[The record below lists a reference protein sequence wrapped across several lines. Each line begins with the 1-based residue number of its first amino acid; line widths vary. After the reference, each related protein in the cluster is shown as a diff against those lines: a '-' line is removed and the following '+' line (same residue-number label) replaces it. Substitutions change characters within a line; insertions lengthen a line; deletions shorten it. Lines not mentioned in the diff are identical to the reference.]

1 MSFRIPDERIP
12 ENDPWADAEFLSWA
26 IHEQG
31 LSARTIA
38 FELGTEASRIRVY
51 AERLGVVRPW
61 RHEPTLRR
69 LYVEEGLSPDEIAA
83 RDGFDCT
90 ATTVRKWLA
99 RHDLI
104 DYDPDDVTYG
114 RLTNLGRDSPSR
126 A

>member
-12 ENDPWADAEFLSWA
+12 ENDPWADAEFLSWT
-26 IHEQG
+26 IHERG

-38 FELGTEASRIRVY
+38 FELETEASRVRVY

-61 RHEPTLRR
+61 RHRPTLRR

-83 RDGFDCT
+83 RDAFDCT
-90 ATTVRKWLA
+90 KTTVRKWLA
-99 RHDLI
+99 RFDHI
-104 DYDPDDVTYG
+104 ESDPDGIRYE
-114 RLTNLGRDSPSR
+114 RLDDLGSESPSS

>member
-26 IHEQG
+26 IHEKG

-38 FELGTEASRIRVY
+38 FELDTEASRIRVY

-61 RHEPTLRR
+61 RHRPTLHR

-83 RDGFDCT
+83 RDAFDCT
-90 ATTVRKWLA
+90 ATTVQKWLA

-104 DYDPDDVTYG
+104 DYDPDEISYG
-114 RLTNLGRDSPSR
+114 RLDTLGSESR
-126 A
+126 SNA